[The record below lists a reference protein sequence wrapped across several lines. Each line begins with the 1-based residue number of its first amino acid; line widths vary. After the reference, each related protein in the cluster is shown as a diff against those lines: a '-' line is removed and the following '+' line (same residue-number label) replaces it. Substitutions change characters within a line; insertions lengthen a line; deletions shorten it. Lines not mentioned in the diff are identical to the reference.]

1 MNVKSILFILLGLVL
16 VGLSIVTP
24 LVFDEV
30 LNAVITV
37 LIGGIVIGVFFLGIL
52 FILIGNEM
60 RSLEDFQKSI
70 DEELKKLDLDEDLS
84 GEDGE
89 IEIEEP
95 KKPTRS
101 KPRRTK
107 TASKRTTK
115 KTSRSKSKKKK

>member
-1 MNVKSILFILLGLVL
+1 M
-16 VGLSIVTP
+16 GLSIVTP